1 MKKVYHRAFFD
12 LLKEKVAETPP
23 AYDWIT
29 RLYGEIKKRL
39 LALLR
44 AGSDLSLEIESK
56 LDEKLFDQMIR
67 NDAFEGKDMW
77 GLTEYVFAKIL
88 QLGSPARDKATR
100 TKEKEVLEHLAQP
113 SASFATAVPLFVRNA
128 NACIDWIYEDIEAL
142 KKAATSGKGYE
153 QAS

>member
-1 MKKVYHRAFFD
+1 MKKGYHRAFFD
-12 LLKEKVAETPP
+12 LLKENVAETPP

-44 AGSDLSLEIESK
+44 AGSDLSQEIESK

-88 QLGSPARDKATR
+88 
-100 TKEKEVLEHLAQP
+100 
-113 SASFATAVPLFVRNA
+113 
-128 NACIDWIYEDIEAL
+128 
-142 KKAATSGKGYE
+142 AA
-153 QAS
+153 AILL